1 MRQLIKKLLLI
12 DLIKGLLI
20 TLKTIFTHPVTI
32 RYPKQKREI
41 TEGFRGRHAL
51 VRDPETGKE
60 RCVACLRCV
69 RVCPSQCIRVEYTED
84 PTSGAR
90 VLTKYEIEAFRC
102 IYCAYCVEV
111 CPVNAIVLTE
121 YYEYAVYD
129 KEENYFTKDKLLQ
142 NWDEF
147 IAGYKGDSYLNKF
160 WYLKGIERRRLP
172 FEKRFPKPINVKME
186 AKQ

>member
-1 MRQLIKKLLLI
+1 MKQLLKKILLI

-20 TLKTIFTHPVTI
+20 TLRTIFTQPVTI

-41 TEGFRGRHAL
+41 TPGFRGRHAL

-60 RCVACLRCV
+60 RCVACLRCA
-69 RVCPSQCIRVEYTED
+69 RVCPSQCIYIGYKED
-84 PTSGAR
+84 ETSGRR

-102 IYCAYCVEV
+102 VYCGYCVEV

-121 YYEYAVYD
+121 FYEYAAYD
-129 KEENYFTKDKLLQ
+129 KEENYFTKEKLLQ

-147 IAGYKGDSYLNKF
+147 LSLYKHQEYLNKF
-160 WYLKGIERRRLP
+160 WYLRGIERIRLP
-172 FEKRFPKPINVKME
+172 YEKRFPNPIRI
-186 AKQ
+186 KQEG